1 MSDDTNPSIEAEI
14 TARLVA
20 EAQATIPRDM
30 AEFKRIAILYKID
43 ADMFARIMGE
53 ARGWTPGP
61 TTSVL
66 PILPPYDGTFAGL
79 IDCYFTDKRSPFRQL
94 KHSVSVSYGTSFKR
108 MSREIGK
115 ELVADWNAQIIRSHY
130 ERWADGG
137 KIAMGHE
144 MIGKLRLLSSFG
156 VTELNDDACIRL
168 NSILSTMRFPVSK
181 GDGQPR
187 FTRDQ
192 ARAIRITAREHFG
205 WDSIAFAIA
214 LQLELPKLRQVD
226 IIGEWVPIGDSA
238 KSEIMKGTEK
248 WVTGLRWSDLD
259 ENMVLRRV
267 ITSGRR
273 NQQKPVEYS
282 LKRSQMIMEEINRV
296 PVAKRNGPM
305 IICEFSGIPW
315 SPNEFRRKLKLVAE
329 KAGVSQSTERAGD
342 SELEAEEA
350 S

>member
-20 EAQATIPRDM
+20 EAQARIPRDM
-30 AEFKRIAILYKID
+30 AEFKRIALLYKID
-43 ADMFARIMGE
+43 VDMFVRIIGAATGWAPGE
-53 ARGWTPGP
+53 

-66 PILPPYDGTFAGL
+66 PTLPPYDGTFAGL

-94 KHSVSVSYGTSFKR
+94 KHSVSVSYGTSLKR
-108 MSREIGK
+108 LSREVGK
-115 ELVADWNAQIIRSHY
+115 ERVADWNAQVIRSHY

-156 VTELNDDACIRL
+156 ATELNDDPCIRL
-168 NSILSTMRFPVSK
+168 NSILGSMRFPVAK

-192 ARAIRITAREHFG
+192 ARAIRIAAREHFG

-226 IIGEWVPIGDSA
+226 IIGEWVPLSDSA
-238 KSEIMKGTEK
+238 KSEVMKGSEK
-248 WVTGLRWSDLD
+248 WVRGLRWSDLD
-259 ENMVLRRV
+259 DNLILRRV
-267 ITSGRR
+267 LTSGRH
-273 NQQKPVEYS
+273 NQHKEVEYS

-296 PVAKRNGPM
+296 PVTKRNGPM

-315 SPNEFRRKLKLVAE
+315 SPNEFRRKLKMVVQ
-329 KAGVSQSTERAGD
+329 KAGVSQTEPDGGD
-342 SELEAEEA
+342 SELGAEEA